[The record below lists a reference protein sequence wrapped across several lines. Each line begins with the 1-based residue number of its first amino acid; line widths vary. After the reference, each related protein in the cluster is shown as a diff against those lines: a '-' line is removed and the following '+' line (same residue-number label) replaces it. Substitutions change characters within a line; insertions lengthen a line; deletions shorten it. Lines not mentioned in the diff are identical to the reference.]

1 MQLLSYLCLA
11 RLQNSAEFARVGLD
25 GRPSLALLDDL
36 HRRKHE
42 DCHACI
48 RCSCGR
54 SVQLISRRP
63 AWSIP
68 AASTGRLIP
77 LSPVV
82 GAWPLQVS
90 FEEDI
95 IISPPNEYEVLQL
108 LLADCRDRFTAYGGA
123 LYLKS

>member
-1 MQLLSYLCLA
+1 M
-11 RLQNSAEFARVGLD
+11 
-25 GRPSLALLDDL
+25 
-36 HRRKHE
+36 
-42 DCHACI
+42 HA
-48 RCSCGR
+48 SGVPAGGQ
-54 SVQLISRRP
+54 SVQLVSRRP

-68 AASTGRLIP
+68 AASTVRLIP

-90 FEEDI
+90 FEEDM

-123 LYLKS
+123 LNPKPL